1 MVPETEPEV
10 ARAAVAVLLVR
21 DRHPESPA
29 REMAFSEAL
38 LREVAAGTL
47 PPLVRVFRP
56 GATMAFGR
64 RDALEP
70 GFAAA
75 FRVAGERGF
84 PGVVRLGGGRAAG
97 YDEGSVII
105 EVVTA
110 ESGVVGDIEGRFATL
125 AAVLHDA
132 LGSLGIAPETGELPG
147 EYCPGRWSLH
157 ARGSGVKLA
166 GLAQRSVRG
175 AALTTAVVVVEGAG
189 RLRHALSGVYAALGL
204 TWDPTTAG
212 AAEDLRPGLRAAAM
226 EEALIAAA
234 ARRWPLRDAPLNAAQ
249 RAAVTRRLHEIED
262 LT

>member
-1 MVPETEPEV
+1 MVPETELEM
-10 ARAAVAVLLVR
+10 ARAAGAVRLVR

-38 LREVAAGTL
+38 LREVAAGTV

-56 GATMAFGR
+56 GAAMAFGR

-70 GFAAA
+70 GFAEA
-75 FRVAGERGF
+75 FRIARERGF

-125 AAVLHDA
+125 AAILHDA
-132 LGSLGIAPETGELPG
+132 LGTVGIDSEAGELPG

-157 ARGSGVKLA
+157 ARGSGAKLA
-166 GLAQRSVRG
+166 GLAQRSIRG
-175 AALTTAVVVVEGAG
+175 AALTTAVVVVEGSG
-189 RLRHALSGVYAALGL
+189 RLRHALSGVYTALGL
-204 TWDPTTAG
+204 SWDPATAG
-212 AAEDLRPGLRAAAM
+212 AAEDVRPGLRAAAM
-226 EEALIAAA
+226 EEALVAAA
-234 ARRWPLRDAPLNAAQ
+234 ARRWPLADGPLDAAQ
-249 RAAVTRRLHEIED
+249 RAAVERRQRLIAP
-262 LT
+262 

>member
-1 MVPETEPEV
+1 MS
-10 ARAAVAVLLVR
+10 AAMLLVR
-21 DRHPESPA
+21 DRHPADPA
-29 REMAFSEAL
+29 REMAYSEAL
-38 LREVAAGTL
+38 LREVADRAL

-64 RDALEP
+64 RDVLEP
-70 GFAAA
+70 GFDQA
-75 FRVAGERGF
+75 FRVAGERGY

-97 YDEGSVII
+97 YDEGSVIV

-110 ESGVVGDIEGRFATL
+110 ESGVVGDIEARFAAL

-132 LGSLGIAPETGELPG
+132 LRAVGIDAETGELPG

-157 ARGSGVKLA
+157 GRGSGVKLA

-175 AALTTAVVVVEGAG
+175 AALTTAVVVVEGSG
-189 RLRHALSGVYAALGL
+189 RLRHALTGVYAALGL
-204 TWDPTTAG
+204 PWDPATAG
-212 AAEDLRPGLRAAAM
+212 AAEDVRPGLRAAAM

-234 ARRWPLRDAPLNAAQ
+234 GRRWPLADVPLDAGQRDAVA
-249 RAAVTRRLHEIED
+249 RRLARLQG